1 MSISRRH
8 FLIRLIPLVFS
19 LILFT
24 CQERVFKNPHDET
37 STLDPKSWAPS
48 NLQAQMLAD
57 STIKLTWQHEGGNI
71 DGFKIDK
78 QVGSLTWIHEY
89 ALLAKT
95 DREWIDANKV
105 FDTTLTY
112 RLYAYANS
120 NYSAYDS
127 ITSFI
132 HSIHGCT
139 DLDAANYNPEAQ
151 VDDGSCIYPL
161 IVISPKGEE
170 EWLIGSEQTITWER
184 NDLSRMIGGDFD
196 LPQNKLITKKKRA
209 DKKSKTVINRQK
221 NPQVPIMKG
230 NKKPTMARSNIKGK
244 IQELNGTMPLTVNNK
259 NGKVK
264 IELYADGTVYAI
276 IKNSTD
282 DDGSYSWMITPD
294 TYSGGST
301 FKIRITDIVDTSVYA
316 ESENYFTLI
325 EIPGCTDS
333 HASNYDIT
341 ATIDDDSCTYDTP
354 TEGLVAWYPFNG
366 NAEDASGNGNDGD
379 INEGTDSEATL
390 TTDRFGN
397 DNSAYSFDGV
407 DDFVAL
413 TSPFNT
419 VDDLDGTLCVW
430 FNTLQQSAGWIIGQ
444 DFSGSNRDWWFT
456 SNRNN
461 AGRLVFMIDD
471 TADNN
476 REVESDPGNDLSD
489 GQWHQVCG
497 LWGDTGMSMYIDGT
511 LQSNTNA
518 YDIYPNTA
526 VASYIGCYRGGT
538 YPSGTSCNGNF
549 DGKVDDIHI
558 YSRALNKIEISKL
571 YCDGGWCIAG
581 CTDPNANNYDEN
593 ATTDDGSCEYEIT
606 EDLVAYYPFNGN
618 ADDESGNGNDGDI
631 NEGTD
636 SEATLTTDRFGND
649 NSAYSFDGVDDFVA
663 LTSPFNTVDDLD
675 GTLCVWFNTLQQSAG
690 WIIGQ
695 DFSGSNRD
703 WWFTSNR
710 NNAGR
715 LVFMIDDT
723 ADNNREVESD
733 PGNDLSDGQWHQVC
747 GLWGDTGMSMYIDGT
762 LQSNT
767 NAYDIY
773 PNTAVASYIGC
784 YRGGTYPSGTS
795 CNGNFDGKVDDIH
808 IYSRALNKIEISKL
822 YCDGGWCIAGCT
834 DPNANNYDENA
845 TTDDGSCEYEI
856 TEDLV
861 AYYPFNG
868 NADDESGNGND
879 GDINEGTYSEPIL
892 TTDRFGNE
900 SSAYSFDGVDDYIDL
915 GNGSQFNF
923 GTGVFSLSAWFQTLT
938 IQDGR
943 ILSKTNHEAD
953 DGFQLGLS
961 AAIPKFYLLDS
972 NPVASSDVTLNDNIW
987 HNLVG
992 IRSGDQ
998 LQLYVDGVLEH
1009 TVIGVVGYDVSSNN
1023 TLKIGKRDGT
1033 QDLPFQGNIDDIH
1046 IYNHA
1051 LNETEITELY
1061 CDGGWCEHQS
1071 LVAYYPF
1078 NGNAND
1084 ESGNGNDGDINEETD
1099 SEPTLTTDRFG
1110 NENSAYSFDGIND
1123 FIVIDPE
1130 FSYSNEISMGGWLKI
1145 DALSK
1150 GITIV
1155 SKRFGNFGGEDFQLY
1170 YEGPGDY
1177 KMVGILWGLSTERCR
1192 GTINSV
1198 IDNDWHHYFFTYDG
1212 SFMVMY
1218 IDGVINQTCTSSGT
1232 VNNNNL
1238 NMRIGEDWY
1247 GNYGDGDIDEVR
1259 IYNRA
1264 LSASEVQALYQ
1275 Q

>member
-366 NAEDASGNGNDGD
+366 NAEDA
-379 INEGTDSEATL
+379 
-390 TTDRFGN
+390 
-397 DNSAYSFDGV
+397 
-407 DDFVAL
+407 
-413 TSPFNT
+413 
-419 VDDLDGTLCVW
+419 
-430 FNTLQQSAGWIIGQ
+430 
-444 DFSGSNRDWWFT
+444 
-456 SNRNN
+456 
-461 AGRLVFMIDD
+461 
-471 TADNN
+471 
-476 REVESDPGNDLSD
+476 
-489 GQWHQVCG
+489 
-497 LWGDTGMSMYIDGT
+497 
-511 LQSNTNA
+511 
-518 YDIYPNTA
+518 
-526 VASYIGCYRGGT
+526 
-538 YPSGTSCNGNF
+538 
-549 DGKVDDIHI
+549 
-558 YSRALNKIEISKL
+558 
-571 YCDGGWCIAG
+571 
-581 CTDPNANNYDEN
+581 
-593 ATTDDGSCEYEIT
+593 
-606 EDLVAYYPFNGN
+606 
-618 ADDESGNGNDGDI
+618 SGNGNDGDI

>member
-1 MSISRRH
+1 M
-8 FLIRLIPLVFS
+8 
-19 LILFT
+19 
-24 CQERVFKNPHDET
+24 
-37 STLDPKSWAPS
+37 
-48 NLQAQMLAD
+48 
-57 STIKLTWQHEGGNI
+57 
-71 DGFKIDK
+71 
-78 QVGSLTWIHEY
+78 
-89 ALLAKT
+89 
-95 DREWIDANKV
+95 
-105 FDTTLTY
+105 
-112 RLYAYANS
+112 
-120 NYSAYDS
+120 
-127 ITSFI
+127 
-132 HSIHGCT
+132 
-139 DLDAANYNPEAQ
+139 
-151 VDDGSCIYPL
+151 
-161 IVISPKGEE
+161 
-170 EWLIGSEQTITWER
+170 
-184 NDLSRMIGGDFD
+184 
-196 LPQNKLITKKKRA
+196 
-209 DKKSKTVINRQK
+209 
-221 NPQVPIMKG
+221 
-230 NKKPTMARSNIKGK
+230 
-244 IQELNGTMPLTVNNK
+244 
-259 NGKVK
+259 
-264 IELYADGTVYAI
+264 
-276 IKNSTD
+276 
-282 DDGSYSWMITPD
+282 
-294 TYSGGST
+294 
-301 FKIRITDIVDTSVYA
+301 
-316 ESENYFTLI
+316 
-325 EIPGCTDS
+325 
-333 HASNYDIT
+333 
-341 ATIDDDSCTYDTP
+341 
-354 TEGLVAWYPFNG
+354 
-366 NAEDASGNGNDGD
+366 
-379 INEGTDSEATL
+379 
-390 TTDRFGN
+390 
-397 DNSAYSFDGV
+397 

-558 YSRALNKIEISKL
+558 YSRALNKIEISK
-571 YCDGGWCIAG
+571 
-581 CTDPNANNYDEN
+581 
-593 ATTDDGSCEYEIT
+593 
-606 EDLVAYYPFNGN
+606 
-618 ADDESGNGNDGDI
+618 
-631 NEGTD
+631 
-636 SEATLTTDRFGND
+636 
-649 NSAYSFDGVDDFVA
+649 
-663 LTSPFNTVDDLD
+663 
-675 GTLCVWFNTLQQSAG
+675 
-690 WIIGQ
+690 
-695 DFSGSNRD
+695 
-703 WWFTSNR
+703 
-710 NNAGR
+710 
-715 LVFMIDDT
+715 
-723 ADNNREVESD
+723 
-733 PGNDLSDGQWHQVC
+733 
-747 GLWGDTGMSMYIDGT
+747 
-762 LQSNT
+762 
-767 NAYDIY
+767 
-773 PNTAVASYIGC
+773 
-784 YRGGTYPSGTS
+784 
-795 CNGNFDGKVDDIH
+795 
-808 IYSRALNKIEISKL
+808 
-822 YCDGGWCIAGCT
+822 
-834 DPNANNYDENA
+834 
-845 TTDDGSCEYEI
+845 
-856 TEDLV
+856 
-861 AYYPFNG
+861 
-868 NADDESGNGND
+868 
-879 GDINEGTYSEPIL
+879 
-892 TTDRFGNE
+892 
-900 SSAYSFDGVDDYIDL
+900 
-915 GNGSQFNF
+915 
-923 GTGVFSLSAWFQTLT
+923 
-938 IQDGR
+938 
-943 ILSKTNHEAD
+943 
-953 DGFQLGLS
+953 
-961 AAIPKFYLLDS
+961 
-972 NPVASSDVTLNDNIW
+972 
-987 HNLVG
+987 
-992 IRSGDQ
+992 
-998 LQLYVDGVLEH
+998 
-1009 TVIGVVGYDVSSNN
+1009 
-1023 TLKIGKRDGT
+1023 
-1033 QDLPFQGNIDDIH
+1033 
-1046 IYNHA
+1046 
-1051 LNETEITELY
+1051 LY

>member
-822 YCDGGWCIAGCT
+822 YCDGGWC
-834 DPNANNYDENA
+834 
-845 TTDDGSCEYEI
+845 
-856 TEDLV
+856 
-861 AYYPFNG
+861 
-868 NADDESGNGND
+868 
-879 GDINEGTYSEPIL
+879 
-892 TTDRFGNE
+892 
-900 SSAYSFDGVDDYIDL
+900 
-915 GNGSQFNF
+915 
-923 GTGVFSLSAWFQTLT
+923 
-938 IQDGR
+938 
-943 ILSKTNHEAD
+943 
-953 DGFQLGLS
+953 
-961 AAIPKFYLLDS
+961 
-972 NPVASSDVTLNDNIW
+972 
-987 HNLVG
+987 
-992 IRSGDQ
+992 
-998 LQLYVDGVLEH
+998 
-1009 TVIGVVGYDVSSNN
+1009 
-1023 TLKIGKRDGT
+1023 
-1033 QDLPFQGNIDDIH
+1033 
-1046 IYNHA
+1046 
-1051 LNETEITELY
+1051 
-1061 CDGGWCEHQS
+1061 EHQS